1 VHVLIFFVIV
11 SPPMLF
17 LNYKLL
23 MVVRKSRRGNQTCT
37 DVENTFSLKNVS
49 SCLLAVACYVTLS
62 IPVFV
67 YVGLRMNSTYKMLNL
82 DSSNL
87 TAIWCMTIASMNSTF
102 NCLIFFWKDKVLRP
116 EGLKVFK
123 SLKISRLMESQ
134 SEQ

>member
-1 VHVLIFFVIV
+1 
-11 SPPMLF
+11 
-17 LNYKLL
+17 
-23 MVVRKSRRGNQTCT
+23 MVVRKSRRGNQTST
-37 DVENTFSLKNVS
+37 DGENTFSLKNVS

-67 YVGLRMNSTYKMLNL
+67 YVGLRMNSAYKMLNL